1 MVNPMVTPPLSL
13 LPLMLPYGR
22 IIASIF
28 SQPCMPAVGTHKCV
42 RAAIQ
47 PNHAGA
53 GSPNISAIRGNWYAR
68 AKNNTILGLRARTH
82 LCIGI
87 RGMLARTH
95 LCIGIRGML
104 ARTHLCIGIRG
115 MLART
120 HLCVPTEPTTRCRR
134 GRKYASEQPTCESG
148 KIKTRKYFH
157 LAPQNASIF
166 IELIT
171 FKWTIL
177 I

>member
-95 LCIGIRGML
+95 LC
-104 ARTHLCIGIRG
+104 
-115 MLART
+115 
-120 HLCVPTEPTTRCRR
+120 VPTEPTTRCRR